1 MPCCSLVLN
10 LLIAGGCLAE
20 LLQTSTLRRHAFT
33 ITDEKLPKQTLWL
46 KTIGCHEH
54 RRAFIIVL
62 PMYQRAMQLRK
73 SITLLPFLL
82 L

>member
-54 RRAFIIVL
+54 SRAFIIVL

-73 SITLLPFLL
+73 SITLPPFLL